1 MNYDDTIKFWD
12 GIFSKGEKQKLD
24 KPLPYPELEKTLN
37 WLAKDSDS
45 VLDYGCGDGVLLVR
59 CYYLGIESGLGIDI
73 SQEAVQKGMDNLEE
87 NNIDS
92 YIIEKGNHLKL
103 KEIKDDFFD
112 SAILSNII
120 DNVLPEDGEFI
131 LEEIH
136 RIVKPNGKILIK
148 LNDYIDDKE
157 VLNNKEIFKEELQ
170 KNFYLETSGLYLHN
184 LSDAN
189 FEEIISPYFG
199 IEDKF
204 FINFKKFNQ
213 KNRIWLL
220 RNK

>member
-1 MNYDDTIKFWD
+1 MNYDGTIKFWNK
-12 GIFSKGEKQKLD
+12 IFSKEESKKLD
-24 KPLPYPELEKTLN
+24 KPLPYPELEKALN

-45 VLDYGCGDGVLLVR
+45 VLDYGCGDGTLLIR
-59 CYYLGIESGLGIDI
+59 SYYLGIEEGLGIDI
-73 SQEAVQKGMDNLEE
+73 SEDAVEKGIKNLEE

-92 YIIEKGNHLKL
+92 FIIEKGNHLKL
-103 KEIKDDFFD
+103 KEIQDDFFD
-112 SAILSNII
+112 SAILSNIV

-148 LNDYIDDKE
+148 LNDFINDKE

-184 LSDAN
+184 LSDSN
-189 FEEIISPYFG
+189 FEELITPHFG
-199 IEDKF
+199 VEDKF
-204 FINFKKFNQ
+204 FIDFKKFNQ

-220 RNK
+220 KNK

>member
-1 MNYDDTIKFWD
+1 
-12 GIFSKGEKQKLD
+12 
-24 KPLPYPELEKTLN
+24 
-37 WLAKDSDS
+37 
-45 VLDYGCGDGVLLVR
+45 
-59 CYYLGIESGLGIDI
+59 
-73 SQEAVQKGMDNLEE
+73 
-87 NNIDS
+87 
-92 YIIEKGNHLKL
+92 L